1 MDWKR
6 FKNPATVMALVGMI
20 GLLLNQFGLD
30 IDIAWLDT
38 TADMVCG
45 ILVIVGILN
54 NPTTKGIH

>member
-6 FKNPATVMALVGMI
+6 FKNPATIMALVGMI